1 MGYDYG
7 FHLVLA
13 KPPKTILQKAIKFTE
28 DNGEGDSPLD
38 IYAKEIVD
46 FCIKINKEQNYET
59 MEFYFPEFG
68 EIGHGGSRSYG
79 CGNQND
85 GIEKTIAIIGK
96 RFPDAIFDLHFY
108 YWDMTNL
115 IIYTFQEDKVLNITN
130 VDFENYQIGP
140 YKMCMHIDF
149 MRVSMD
155 GNMSIF
161 FNDDYGYDFS
171 YTHEKLYEMAEVP
184 LPVREYNTFVTNYNL

>member
-13 KPPKTILQKAIKFTE
+13 KPPKAILQKAIE
-28 DNGEGDSPLD
+28 EGNLPLN

-46 FCIKINKEQNYET
+46 FCIKNNKEQNYET
-59 MEFYFPEFG
+59 TKFYFPEFG
-68 EIGHGGSRSYG
+68 EIEHGGSKSYG

-96 RFPDAIFDLHFY
+96 KFPDAVFDLHFY

-161 FNDDYGYDFS
+161 FNDDYGYEFS
-171 YTHEKLYEMAEVP
+171 YEFSCEKLYEMAEVP
-184 LPVREYNTFVTNYNL
+184 LPVKQYNFF